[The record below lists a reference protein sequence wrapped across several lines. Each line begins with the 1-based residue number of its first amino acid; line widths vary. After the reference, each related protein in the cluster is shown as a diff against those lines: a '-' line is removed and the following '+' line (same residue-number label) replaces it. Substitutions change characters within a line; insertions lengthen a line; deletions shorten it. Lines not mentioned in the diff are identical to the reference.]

1 MVRWDTLIPG
11 LLVLWEELNKRG
23 DVLKEDQTATSCE
36 TFIYL
41 KLNQI
46 CGFLCQSGSKQTNH
60 YQVLGKTKRYPS
72 IIADK
77 LKKVT
82 GSSQHTGLLKPLRA
96 QFYLHYSS
104 FTLHVNFTV
113 QYVHVILSVILA
125 SCFFSPQDVKGVPE
139 LLSGDALS
147 SVVRQHIY
155 HFTGQ
160 TQKWISAL
168 VGANIVNMVTGYS

>member
-46 CGFLCQSGSKQTNH
+46 CGFLCHSGSKQTNH

-125 SCFFSPQDVKGVPE
+125 SCFFPPRMLRESLSCCQGAHC
-139 LLSGDALS
+139 LLWSDN
-147 SVVRQHIY
+147 IY
-155 HFTGQ
+155 I
-160 TQKWISAL
+160 ISLAKPKN
-168 VGANIVNMVTGYS
+168 GFRH